1 MIAQAKKYEHVNKA
15 KDTKTH
21 LLSGL
26 VKCPV
31 CGAGMYGNKS
41 IKHRKDGSKY
51 KDFYYYGCKH
61 RTMTRGHKCG
71 FKKQIQEEI
80 LDASV
85 VEIITKLVSNPR
97 FASLMQ
103 EKINM
108 KVDTTAIDQEI
119 KALEKQLKQ
128 SYAMKRKTLEEIEML
143 DPDDRHY
150 NRRKADL
157 DDRLYRMYDKI
168 DDQEQSLIEAR
179 AKKQSIETEKVTGDN
194 IYKVLIYFEKLYAL
208 MNEEE
213 QRKLMETLIEEIQIY
228 EERQPSGQWLKSIT
242 FRLPIIDSDMS
253 MPIGKGLDS
262 ETHVETVVQLSKGNI
277 SCQNVRVEFS
287 LEDMD
292 MSGFQQGAT
301 YEQIQEWI
309 QEKYGFHVTHLN
321 IAKTKRKCGIIERQN
336 CNLPNRGVSR
346 SPETPREKEEAI
358 IDAFLYFKMM

>member
-1 MIAQAKKYEHVNKA
+1 
-15 KDTKTH
+15 
-21 LLSGL
+21 
-26 VKCPV
+26 
-31 CGAGMYGNKS
+31 MYGNKS

-61 RTMTRGHKCG
+61 RTMTRGHKCNY
-71 FKKQIQEEI
+71 KKQIQEEI
-80 LDASV
+80 MDASV

-119 KALEKQLKQ
+119 RALEKQLKQ
-128 SYAMKRKTLEEIEML
+128 SYAMKRKTLEEIEQL
-143 DPDDRHY
+143 DPDERHY

-179 AKKQSIETEKVTGDN
+179 AKKQSIESEKVTGDN
-194 IYKVLIYFEKLYAL
+194 IYKILICFDKFYKL

-253 MPIGKGLDS
+253 MPIGNGLDS
-262 ETHVETVVQLSKGNI
+262 ASHVETVVQLSKGDYI
-277 SCQNVRVEFS
+277 ESECQS
-287 LEDMD
+287 
-292 MSGFQQGAT
+292 
-301 YEQIQEWI
+301 
-309 QEKYGFHVTHLN
+309 
-321 IAKTKRKCGIIERQN
+321 
-336 CNLPNRGVSR
+336 
-346 SPETPREKEEAI
+346 
-358 IDAFLYFKMM
+358 